1 MLARHSICLG
11 LVFAW
16 IASPALAGPVP
27 GMQAWPSAR
36 MLWPAPVPDPD
47 MTLERLDNGDMK
59 VTWKIAPPD
68 LQCYRIKHGPPGTL
82 DCNEPAGYQMLRHA
96 SQEFKWQDLPLKLC
110 TKAEDIAK
118 HHSAPRED
126 LLLLQ
131 AP

>member
-11 LVFAW
+11 LAFAW

-59 VTWKIAPPD
+59 VTGRSPRRTFSAIASSTAHP
-68 LQCYRIKHGPPGTL
+68 GPSTATSRL
-82 DCNEPAGYQMLRHA
+82 ATKCFAMPARNSNGRTC
-96 SQEFKWQDLPLKLC
+96 P
-110 TKAEDIAK
+110 
-118 HHSAPRED
+118 
-126 LLLLQ
+126 
-131 AP
+131 